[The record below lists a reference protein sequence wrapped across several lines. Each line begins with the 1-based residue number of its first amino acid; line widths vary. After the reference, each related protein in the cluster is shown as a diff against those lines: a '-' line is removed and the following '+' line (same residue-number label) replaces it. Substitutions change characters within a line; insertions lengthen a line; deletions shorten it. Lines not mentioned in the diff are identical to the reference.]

1 MTKGVKEMYYIGV
14 DLGTSAVKLL
24 LMEGNGSIKNIVS
37 KEYPLYFP
45 HPGWSEQKPEDWYEA
60 VITGIQELTE
70 GFDKSQVAG
79 ISFGG
84 QMHGLVILDENDQVI
99 RPAILWNDGRT
110 YEECDYLNNV
120 IGKETLSKYT
130 ANISFTGF
138 TAPKVLWVKNK
149 EPENFAR
156 IKKIMLP
163 KDYIAYKLSGVHCTD
178 VSDASGMLLFDVEH
192 KCWSKEML
200 DICDIT
206 EDQMAAIYES
216 YEAVGTLLPDVAAQ
230 LGLPET
236 VKIVAGA
243 GDNAAAAVGTGT
255 VGEGM
260 CNISL
265 GTSGTIFISSEHF
278 GVDENNALH
287 AFAHADGHYHL
298 MGCMLSAASCNKWWM
313 DEIIGTK
320 DYAAE
325 QKNITK
331 LGENHVYFLPYLMG
345 ERSPHNDPNARGTFI
360 GMTMDTT
367 RADMTQAVLEGVAF
381 ALRDSLEVARSLG
394 IDIQRTK
401 ICGGGAKSPL
411 WKKIIANVMNLK
423 VDVIESEE
431 GPGYG
436 GAILAAVACGEY
448 ASVEEACK
456 KLVKIVD
463 TVEPEAELVEKYE
476 ARYQQFKKIYPTV
489 KALFPELA

>member
-1 MTKGVKEMYYIGV
+1 MMLYIGV

-24 LMEGNGSIKNIVS
+24 LMDGQGQIKKIVS
-37 KEYPLYFP
+37 KEYPIYFP
-45 HPGWSEQKPEDWYEA
+45 HPGWSEQKPEDWFAKTMEGIKELIAEA
-60 VITGIQELTE
+60 
-70 GFDKSQVAG
+70 DKDQVAG

-84 QMHGLVILDENDQVI
+84 QMHGLVILDDKDQVI

-110 YEECDYLNNV
+110 FEECDYLNEV
-120 IGKETLSKYT
+120 IGKEKLSEYT

-138 TAPKVLWVKNK
+138 TAPKILWVKNK

-156 IKKIMLP
+156 IAKIMLP
-163 KDYIAYKLSGVHCTD
+163 KDYIAYKLTGVNCTD
-178 VSDASGMLLFDVEH
+178 VSDASGMLLLDV
-192 KCWSKEML
+192 KNRRWSKEMCE
-200 DICDIT
+200 ICGIT
-206 EDQMAAIYES
+206 ESMLPKLYES
-216 YEAVGTLLPDVAAQ
+216 YECVGCVTKEIAKE
-230 LGLPET
+230 LGIPET
-236 VKIVAGA
+236 VKVAAGA

-265 GTSGTIFISSEHF
+265 GTSGTIFISSEKF
-278 GVDENNALH
+278 GVDKFNALH

-313 DEIIGTK
+313 EDIIGTSE
-320 DYAAE
+320 YAKE
-325 QKNITK
+325 QENITK

-345 ERSPHNDPNARGTFI
+345 ERSPHNNPNARGTFI

-394 IDIQRTK
+394 IHLERTK

-411 WKKIIANVMNLK
+411 WKKMIANILNLK

-431 GPGYG
+431 GPALG
-436 GAILAAVACGEY
+436 GAMLAAVACGEY
-448 ASVEEACK
+448 ESVEDAASK
-456 KLVKIVD
+456 IVKIID
-463 TVEPEAELVEKYE
+463 TVEPEPGLVAKYE
-476 ARYQQFKKIYPTV
+476 ERYQQFKEIYPAC
-489 KALFPELA
+489 KPLFEIIK